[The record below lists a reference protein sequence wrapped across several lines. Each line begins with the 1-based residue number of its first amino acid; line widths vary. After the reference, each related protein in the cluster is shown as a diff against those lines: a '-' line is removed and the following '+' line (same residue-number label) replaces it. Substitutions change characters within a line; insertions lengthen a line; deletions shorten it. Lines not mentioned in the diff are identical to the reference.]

1 MSEIKLKKYNN
12 DNVEVQVI
20 CNDKVI
26 FIDEFNSEM
35 SALDYLSS
43 LYANI
48 RDGFSNIKKEGF

>member
-1 MSEIKLKKYNN
+1 MSEIKLKKMSNG
-12 DNVEVQVI
+12 NVEVQVI
-20 CNDKVI
+20 CNEKVI
-26 FIDEFNSEM
+26 FIDEFTSEM